1 MAKKIK
7 GFSLKNGS
15 GVDYTTGNVQLLE
28 RIGRILMTNQG
39 ERVNNFNFGSQL
51 SSYLFLLP
59 NVLLQRIELEIRSRI
74 AMYEPGVVV
83 NDVDI
88 EIGGDIAN
96 IKIYLT
102 KRDTFEQ
109 LTLEAALSL

>member
-1 MAKKIK
+1 
-7 GFSLKNGS
+7 
-15 GVDYTTGNVQLLE
+15 
-28 RIGRILMTNQG
+28 
-39 ERVNNFNFGSQL
+39 
-51 SSYLFLLP
+51 
-59 NVLLQRIELEIRSRI
+59 
-74 AMYEPGVVV
+74 MYEPGVVV

-88 EIGGDIAN
+88 EIDGDIAN